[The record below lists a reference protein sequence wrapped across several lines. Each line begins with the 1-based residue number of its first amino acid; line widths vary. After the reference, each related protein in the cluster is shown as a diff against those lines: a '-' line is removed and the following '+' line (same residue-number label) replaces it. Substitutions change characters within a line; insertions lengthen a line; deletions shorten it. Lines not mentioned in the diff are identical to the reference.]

1 MQGESLG
8 TPQGDLS
15 VRMRVRKH
23 TRTPATVAS
32 LMKPAV
38 PAVSHADHLTDVANQ
53 MRSGRVS
60 AVVVLESDQL
70 VGIITERDL
79 MRAVA
84 EGLDPKTTR
93 VSDCMTRDPRTIAAD
108 QVASSAA
115 ERMIELGVRHLPVVM
130 DDRVVGVISARDLL
144 QLGRRVPLELLS
156 YEPW

>member
-1 MQGESLG
+1 
-8 TPQGDLS
+8 
-15 VRMRVRKH
+15 MRVRKH
-23 TRTPATVAS
+23 GRTPATVAS

-38 PAVSHADHLTDVANQ
+38 PAVSPTDHLTDVANQ
-53 MRSGRVS
+53 MRGGRVS
-60 AVVVLESDQL
+60 AVVVLVSGQL

-84 EGLDPKTTR
+84 EGLDPRATP
-93 VSDCMTRDPRTIAAD
+93 VSDCMTRDPRTIVAD

-130 DDRVVGVISARDLL
+130 DDRLVGVISARDLL